1 MPCNCNI
8 DYFPSFVR
16 NDKRI
21 NNNTTKS
28 KINRLTK
35 VEEAKSVSV
44 DYLKSNDPDKEI
56 IIC

>member
-1 MPCNCNI
+1 MPCNI
-8 DYFPSFVR
+8 DYFPNFVR

-28 KINRLTK
+28 KINRLIK
-35 VEEAKSVSV
+35 VEEAKSVSF

>member
-1 MPCNCNI
+1 MPCNT
-8 DYFPSFVR
+8 DYFPNFVR

-21 NNNTTKS
+21 NNNATKS
-28 KINRLTK
+28 KIIRLIK

-44 DYLKSNDPDKEI
+44 DYLKPDDPDKEI